1 MNLLC
6 CWVSLTQGKGREQ
19 HPVPQCCRHCARLWG
34 HSDGWKQLYFHPA
47 LVGFPS
53 YRVSQKQQAFEGIF
67 SYVLVL

>member
-19 HPVPQCCRHCARLWG
+19 HPVPHAAGAVLDSG
-34 HSDGWKQLYFHPA
+34 HNDGWKQLYFHPA

-53 YRVSQKQQAFEGIF
+53 CWVSQKQQAFEGIF
-67 SYVLVL
+67 SYDLVL